1 MIIKR
6 LIRFNHSGILKKI
19 FKTFTEIF
27 HGNIVCDLVKI
38 LQITFY
44 LQDCTE
50 LSSDIFRIIV
60 ILSRNSARL
69 FYISYTQCSGRAG
82 FSVNKPV
89 WKDLEL
95 MHKNSSEN

>member
-1 MIIKR
+1 M
-6 LIRFNHSGILKKI
+6 
-19 FKTFTEIF
+19 FKTFMEIF
-27 HGNIVCDLVKI
+27 HGNIVCDLAKI
-38 LQITFY
+38 LATNND
-44 LQDCTE
+44 LQDWTE
-50 LSSDIFRIIV
+50 LSSDICRIII

-69 FYISYTQCSGRAG
+69 FYTSYTQCLGRAG